1 MRSSTPS
8 KDGCRGAEP
17 VSVRKVGRAE
27 GSTPE
32 ADQHAEAVPSVPPT
46 DDLIEAV
53 AKVQADLTQAGM
65 TGPMRRDP
73 YRLLLGV
80 QSAMLGVHL
89 KNVHRWERAVADVI
103 AARDPL
109 PPEQRAALAASL
121 VEATEQ
127 GAFQAMRK
135 EAARMV
141 RTLDRALMLRVA
153 LGVGGAYVAGALSVL
168 AVFAFF
174 LLGPFDP
181 ATQAAN
187 AWRALIAHN
196 PDPSPSLAAAE
207 VRREPKTGRRYYA
220 GVSLWLDPQLQ
231 APTTSVKPKE
241 AGQ

>member
-1 MRSSTPS
+1 MRSSAPS
-8 KDGCRGAEP
+8 KDGCHGTEP
-17 VSVRKVGRAE
+17 VSARKAGRA
-27 GSTPE
+27 GDATPG
-32 ADQHAEAVPSVPPT
+32 ADQQAEAVPSVPPT
-46 DDLIEAV
+46 DDLVEAV
-53 AKVQADLTQAGM
+53 AKVQADLTRAGM

-153 LGVGGAYVAGALSVL
+153 LGIGGAYVAGGLSVL
-168 AVFAFF
+168 AVFVFF
-174 LLGPFDP
+174 QLGPFDP

-187 AWRALIAHN
+187 AWRTLIAHN
-196 PDPSPSLAAAE
+196 PDPDPSLAAAD
-207 VRREPKTGRRYYA
+207 VRTEPKTGRRYYA
-220 GVSLWLDPQLQ
+220 GVSLWLDPLPQ
-231 APTTSVKPKE
+231 APTTYVKPKE
-241 AGQ
+241 TRR